1 MNIPTIEMPID
12 QAKHEYAKYR
22 TAVREKYGSLA
33 AAREADAALVRAY
46 RALAKGQRIIDVVAA
61 LTATGL
67 NSDQMPVLAI
77 CRADAKWCACQV
89 RKRGSATFRE
99 EGSGWPGWVDWTH
112 RKTKGDVSVPEGTF
126 PQLVNQWQKT
136 GRSMVPEV
144 PIHLHPEHGL
154 GGYHI
159 LWEAT
164 WEPVPPGDPLLLKRL
179 SADLFAVLAQWD
191 LTPIEQAVLRGLRTT
206 P

>member
-12 QAKHEYAKYR
+12 QAKHEYARYR
-22 TAVREKYGSLA
+22 TAVRERYGSLA

-46 RALAKGQRIIDVVAA
+46 RALAKGQRVIDVVAA
-61 LTATGL
+61 LGATGL
-67 NSDQMPVLAI
+67 NSDELPVLAI
-77 CRADAKWCACQV
+77 CRADAKWCACNV
-89 RKRGSATFRE
+89 RKSGSAIFKE
-99 EGSGWPGWVDWTH
+99 EGDGWDDWTH
-112 RKTKGDVSVPEGTF
+112 RKTKGDVSVPVGTF
-126 PQLVNQWQKT
+126 PELDSWGGKR

-164 WEPVPPGDPLLLKRL
+164 WEPIPPGDPLLLKRL

-191 LTPIEQAVLRGLRTT
+191 LSPIEQAVLRGLRTT

>member
-1 MNIPTIEMPID
+1 MNITTIEMPIAEAK
-12 QAKHEYAKYR
+12 QAYAKYR
-22 TAVREKYGSLA
+22 TAVRKKYGSLA

-46 RALAKGQRIIDVVAA
+46 RALAKGQQVLDVVAVMRE
-61 LTATGL
+61 LGL
-67 NSDQMPVLAI
+67 NSDGLPVVAI
-77 CRADAKWCACQV
+77 ARADVKWCACRV
-89 RKRGSATFRE
+89 LNNGSAVFRE
-99 EGSGWPGWVDWTH
+99 EDSGHWNDWSA
-112 RKTKGDVSVPEGTF
+112 RKTQGDVGIPRGTF
-126 PQLVNQWQKT
+126 TGIGTYSKE

-164 WEPVPPGDPLLLKRL
+164 WEPMPPGDPLLLKRL
-179 SADLFAVLAQWD
+179 SGDLFAVLAQWD
-191 LTPIEQAVLRGLRTT
+191 LTPIEQAILRGLRNA